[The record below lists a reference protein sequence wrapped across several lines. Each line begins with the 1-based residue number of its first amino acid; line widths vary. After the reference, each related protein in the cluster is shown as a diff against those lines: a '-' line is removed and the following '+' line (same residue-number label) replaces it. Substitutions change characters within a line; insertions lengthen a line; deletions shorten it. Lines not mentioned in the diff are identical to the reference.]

1 MDCHRLAERI
11 STLDPDLPAVEVAR
25 LCILILNSNADDDCL
40 QDDASLRRLCKAA
53 GFRLKAAAD
62 QHSAMTEELNSLCID
77 GPQRFSPDQIWTLV
91 RAIKVQSQILDLYTD
106 QPAWA

>member
-1 MDCHRLAERI
+1 MECHRLAERI
-11 STLDPDLPAVEVAR
+11 SQLDPSLSALEVAR
-25 LCILILNSNADDDCL
+25 LCLLILNASCDDTDLADDAD
-40 QDDASLRRLCKAA
+40 LRRKCKAA

-62 QHSAMTEELNSLCID
+62 QHAAMTEELESLCVD
-77 GPQRFSPDQIWTLV
+77 GPQKFDADQIWTLV